1 MTYGSASGV
10 AANVPNLVGEEG
22 TFTKTTIPTDTQVER
37 WLAAGYALINGDLAG
52 RGYST
57 PVPATATVYSLVVDL
72 EELYAAARAE
82 SARMSARIGP
92 DERTRGQMLM
102 QQFKD
107 GLKALL
113 AMDLSRAGLT
123 HTGKLY
129 AGGISQSDKD
139 SYNADT
145 DRVQPR
151 FKRGMWRM
159 PDTTRPGG
167 DDDGEDE

>member
-10 AANVPNLVGEEG
+10 ASYTPNLVGEEL

-37 WLAAGYALINGDLAG
+37 WLSAGYALINGRLAG
-52 RGYST
+52 RGYGM
-57 PVPATATVYSLVVDL
+57 PVPQAATVYSLVVDL

-92 DERTRGQMLM
+92 DERTRSQMFM

-107 GLKALL
+107 GMKELL
-113 AMDLSRAGLT
+113 SMDLSRAGLS

-129 AGGISQSDKD
+129 AGGISKSDKD
-139 SYNADT
+139 AVDADA

-151 FKRGMWRM
+151 FKRGMWRV
-159 PDTTRPGG
+159 PGEVRPGGG
-167 DDDGEDE
+167 DDDETD